1 MWASI
6 LAAGS
11 FIHASTNT
19 YTVKIDDLTRG
30 HYANVYVGAR
40 RHPVILPGRRIRSEL
55 KTSVH
60 GSAVHARFMFSY
72 TMQFWEGFSNG
83 SGLSGG
89 NQVLSPGA
97 PELPEALAGLPIA
110 LPHAPRPVPHQRR
123 QSPYTA
129 LRAPQRTGP
138 LTGTGPAGWRAL
150 SGQMPIPGACRRRRI
165 PPREPPRDRS
175 SRSRRPPAPQG
186 ARRSPRGGCPRRT
199 HCPQPSARRCG
210 SCSPQC

>member
-1 MWASI
+1 M
-6 LAAGS
+6 
-11 FIHASTNT
+11 
-19 YTVKIDDLTRG
+19 
-30 HYANVYVGAR
+30 
-40 RHPVILPGRRIRSEL
+40 ILPGRRIRSEL

-72 TMQFWEGFSNG
+72 PMQFWEGFSNG

-110 LPHAPRPVPHQRR
+110 LPTLPALCRISAVNRRTPHQ
-123 QSPYTA
+123 S
-129 LRAPQRTGP
+129 QRGP

-150 SGQMPIPGACRRRRI
+150 SGQMLIPGACRRRRI
-165 PPREPPRDRS
+165 PPREPPRGRS